1 MGAGHIKIDLKT
13 PRIDEILGVL
23 MLIYMSVPKTLQKA
37 SFFS

>member
-13 PRIDEILGVL
+13 PRIAEILGVL

-37 SFFS
+37 SFFA